1 MPFLSPDW
9 RCPGGQWLKT
19 NESGSMWENAKIY
32 RLRMFETINENV
44 VKRLC
49 RQTLEDEM
57 KSTPYVSEYL
67 KAVFYQPYIHLQA
80 GTTREIATTT
90 TISEALLKLDTK
102 AALRDIRRFDYICK
116 IIELLISE
124 HFHRLAGRLQLFL
137 IELLKE
143 VLKQVQASC
152 NQTERFRKL
161 LDALRE
167 NLEKNEY
174 DHIGS
179 ALLWQNHKKALD
191 EMYIRIDEFDIEKKI
206 QSFTTCPHYKLR
218 PLSVRENSSDEG
230 IKLERLPSECLTHVL
245 TYINSPQDLETA
257 SLASSALASVVS
269 DKHFWRTLTLTH
281 FDISQIPTVNYGL
294 PGWHTRS
301 PASIDD
307 CDWKRAYVRL
317 LKIYGDN
324 HIYPAKL
331 AVCEVC
337 FCLFWPIFGHP
348 CHYPNKEQRIRL
360 LTPYE
365 FIALFQ
371 I

>member
-9 RCPGGQWLKT
+9 RCPGDQWLKT
-19 NESGSMWENAKIY
+19 TESGSMWENAKIY

-44 VKRLC
+44 VKRF
-49 RQTLEDEM
+49 T
-57 KSTPYVSEYL
+57 VSANTRRRNE
-67 KAVFYQPYIHLQA
+67 VNTVW
-80 GTTREIATTT
+80 TTREIATTT

-137 IELLKE
+137 VELLKE

-218 PLSVRENSSDEG
+218 SLSVRENSSEEG

-257 SLASSALASVVS
+257 SLASSALASVVA
-269 DKHFWRTLTLTH
+269 DKYFWKTLTLAH

-348 CHYPNKEQRIRL
+348 CHYPDKEQRIRL
-360 LTPYE
+360 LTPNE